1 MPAATHTCEFE
12 GCGWKLETDNL
23 EHYISLLKIHVD
35 ARHKQQTVSA
45 KAEKAKRPELTS
57 DVSEEDWTYF
67 ESRWKHYKKAC
78 GLTAED
84 TVTQLLEC
92 CNEGLRRDHHLR
104 GQRDQ

>member
-45 KAEKAKRPELTS
+45 KAEKAKRP
-57 DVSEEDWTYF
+57 D
-67 ESRWKHYKKAC
+67 
-78 GLTAED
+78 
-84 TVTQLLEC
+84 LLRVPLEALQ
-92 CNEGLRRDHHLR
+92 EGLRSYRR
-104 GQRDQ
+104 GHSDPAVGVLQRGPEA